1 MPRATTFM
9 KGGVKVEK
17 ICIAGFQRENFT
29 AMYVYVYIY
38 ISIEIGCCLLVQFV
52 LARLEG
58 R

>member
-1 MPRATTFM
+1 M

-29 AMYVYVYIY
+29 AMYVYIY